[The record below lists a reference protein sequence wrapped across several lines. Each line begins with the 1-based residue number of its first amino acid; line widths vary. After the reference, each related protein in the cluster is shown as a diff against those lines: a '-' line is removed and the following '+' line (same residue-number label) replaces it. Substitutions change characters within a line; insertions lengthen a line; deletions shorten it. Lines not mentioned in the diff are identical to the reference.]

1 MIIISNYYENT
12 DIVAA
17 NWKGF
22 HDEESGIWGYTWAVG
37 REICGTNV
45 VPYED
50 PYAHLTSSKFWTD
63 SAFHKDVLLA
73 DGRYFVTIQALN
85 NAELGGSLVTTVCHS
100 TPFTVDTTPPVFH
113 GVTDIV
119 YDEDFDLIAIYYNA
133 TDNLSKISH
142 AEFGLGKTTYD
153 VDLKQYSLHAPMDRE
168 DPFVAVNEL
177 GLKEGEPAWIRIRVT
192 NNGMVLTDISHYFRL
207 SVYMYQSYTLNNIL
221 LNVVLILV
229 DLFTAG
235 HGKEPILIDKSP
247 PIPGSVMDGKQ
258 LGVDRQYQA
267 DNSSICAQWIDF
279 FDPESGIDK

>member
-113 GVTDIV
+113 GV
-119 YDEDFDLIAIYYNA
+119 
-133 TDNLSKISH
+133 
-142 AEFGLGKTTYD
+142 KT
-153 VDLKQYSLHAPMDRE
+153 L
-168 DPFVAVNEL
+168 
-177 GLKEGEPAWIRIRVT
+177 
-192 NNGMVLTDISHYFRL
+192 
-207 SVYMYQSYTLNNIL
+207 YMTRTLIL
-221 LNVVLILV
+221 LPSIIML
-229 DLFTAG
+229 
-235 HGKEPILIDKSP
+235 PITFQRFLMLNLD
-247 PIPGSVMDGKQ
+247 
-258 LGVDRQYQA
+258 
-267 DNSSICAQWIDF
+267 
-279 FDPESGIDK
+279 